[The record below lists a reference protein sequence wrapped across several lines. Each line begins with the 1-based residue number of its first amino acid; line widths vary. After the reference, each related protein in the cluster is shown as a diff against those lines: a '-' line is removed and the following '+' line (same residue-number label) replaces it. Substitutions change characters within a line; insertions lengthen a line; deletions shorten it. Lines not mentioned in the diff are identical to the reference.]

1 MKRHG
6 NLWPLITSEDNIR
19 RAYIKAKRHK
29 SKHNGVKKFKENVDE
44 NLKLI
49 RDILIYKTFRTG
61 SYYKKIIYEPKK
73 RTVYVLPFHPDRI
86 VHHALMSVVIP
97 IWELMFIRDSYACI
111 DGRGIHSG
119 STRTMEFVRRNNYCL
134 KCDISKFYPSINHDI
149 LMNLIRRKIKCK
161 DTL

>member
-61 SYYKKIIYEPKK
+61 SYYEKIIYEPKK

-86 VHHALMSVVIP
+86 VHHAPMNVVIP
-97 IWELMFIRDSYACI
+97 IWEPMFIRDSYACI
-111 DGRGIHSG
+111 DDGVGGSG
-119 STRTMEFVRRNNYCL
+119 MREGKRKYSSFNDL
-134 KCDISKFYPSINHDI
+134 KRVIRVDIEPYVSYYIVYINC
-149 LMNLIRRKIKCK
+149 IRIN
-161 DTL
+161 